1 MIKRNLEVK
10 KKSLMLNLKGICDVE
25 KISPGQTHGKYFGFV
40 PTHLLPV
47 LPSKSSPP
55 PTGIIVEMNC

>member
-10 KKSLMLNLKGICDVE
+10 KKESYEFERNMWCR
-25 KISPGQTHGKYFGFV
+25 GQTHGKYFGFV
-40 PTHLLPV
+40 PTHLLPI

-55 PTGIIVEMNC
+55 PTGIC